1 MGTKKLVTITV
12 VLVFELILV
21 AVIIP
26 GFIAWIC
33 LGIGAA
39 VAAYF
44 LFAARSA
51 RNRNRRASR
60 QITIFSLLSFFI
72 FPIIVG
78 WLTVYLGY
86 LSIATALLATAL
98 TVEFFSNFL
107 ALPLTIYHRH
117 LEMNMPAIHMNY
129 WPVVTIVVPA
139 HNEEK
144 VIERCIE
151 AIIEIDYPKKE
162 VIVVDDGSK
171 DRTYQLASKYRSNGV
186 KVLHRA
192 TAGGK
197 SAALNTGILI
207 AKGEIIITC
216 DADSMIARS
225 ALRMIIRRFHDP
237 QVSAVAGN
245 VKVLNRT
252 NLLTKCQAL
261 EYIVN
266 QNIWRRLFDVFGV
279 VPVVPGPLASF
290 RKKDL
295 KEIGFYDKDTL
306 TEDFDTTIKLLKTTR
321 VVQALTEAYV
331 YTEAPVNWKDFIKQ
345 RTRWNKGT
353 FQTIVKHRNVFSNAR
368 FGYLR
373 NLTFQYVILSMIFVP
388 FVSIVSL
395 FVIALAVIG
404 GYGLQALVVML
415 VFMLIQITYSF
426 LAVQL
431 DNEDVKLVV
440 FAPFFVVGYKELRN
454 FIKIK
459 SLFDVI
465 LKRESKWG
473 SLERVGTT
481 KKTA

>member
-1 MGTKKLVTITV
+1 MKMKKIVATALV
-12 VLVFELILV
+12 LGLELILV
-21 AVIIP
+21 AVVIP
-26 GFIAWIC
+26 GFVAWIC

-39 VAAYF
+39 AAAYF
-44 LFAARSA
+44 LFAARRA
-51 RNRNRRASR
+51 QNRNRKPSQ
-60 QITIFSLLSFFI
+60 QITIFSVLSFFI

-78 WLTVYLGY
+78 WLTIYLGY

-98 TVEFFSNFL
+98 TIEFFSNFL

-117 LEMNMPAIHMNY
+117 LELNMPKTLMQY

-151 AIIEIDYPKKE
+151 AILEIDYPKKE
-162 VIVVDDGSK
+162 VIVVDDGSQDK
-171 DRTYQLASKYRSNGV
+171 TYQLASKYQTKGV
-186 KVLHRA
+186 KVLRREI
-192 TAGGK
+192 AGGK
-197 SAALNTGILI
+197 SAALNTGILMS
-207 AKGEIIITC
+207 KGEIIITC
-216 DADSMIARS
+216 DADSMIARG
-225 ALRMIIRRFHDP
+225 ALRMIIRRFQDP
-237 QVSAVAGN
+237 KVSAVAGN
-245 VKVLNRT
+245 VKVVNRT
-252 NLLTKCQAL
+252 NLLTKCQGL

-306 TEDFDTTIKLLKTTR
+306 TEDFDVTIKLLKTTR
-321 VVQALTEAYV
+321 IVQALTEAYV
-331 YTEAPVNWKDFIKQ
+331 YTEAPVTWKDFIKQ

-373 NLTFQYVILSMIFVP
+373 NLTFQYVLLSMIFVP
-388 FVSIVSL
+388 FVSIISL
-395 FVIALAVIG
+395 FVILIAVLTG
-404 GYGLQALVVML
+404 SGLQTLIVLL
-415 VFMLIQITYSF
+415 VFMLIQVTYSF
-426 LAVQL
+426 LAVQM
-431 DNEDVKLVV
+431 DEEDLKLVV
-440 FAPFFVVGYKELRN
+440 YAPLFVVGYKELRN

-465 LKRESKWG
+465 FKRESKWG
-473 SLERVGTT
+473 SLQRVGAPKRT
-481 KKTA
+481 